1 MFYLKRVISF
11 DSLEKCSKFKK
22 KKRKKKAIFC
32 LVILLSKVIS
42 SMASKVN
49 FQDKEKNRRIFP
61 NFWGEKKEEWND
73 SKFMPHLWPHH
84 SASLTFCGHLTKT
97 FLGVLSNSFKL
108 QLNYALHEFLLFVPK
123 MKRAKRG
130 PFFLRLQRTLY
141 KHLLAVLLV
150 FIVGQIDSKSLKK
163 LSGEWSQSRS
173 KERSSVGKLWP
184 W

>member
-1 MFYLKRVISF
+1 MSHHLRIFTEKFPKKFTKKLWKKR
-11 DSLEKCSKFKK
+11 EKLT
-22 KKRKKKAIFC
+22 RKKKAIFC

-123 MKRAKRG
+123 MKRG

-150 FIVGQIDSKSLKK
+150 SLWVK
-163 LSGEWSQSRS
+163 LTQ
-173 KERSSVGKLWP
+173 KA
-184 W
+184 

>member
-22 KKRKKKAIFC
+22 RKEKKKAIFC
-32 LVILLSKVIS
+32 LVILLSKVIA

-61 NFWGEKKEEWND
+61 IFWGEKKEEWND

-123 MKRAKRG
+123 MKRG
-130 PFFLRLQRTLY
+130 PFFSKAAKDTLQTP
-141 KHLLAVLLV
+141 ACSFTG
-150 FIVGQIDSKSLKK
+150 FIVGQIDSKSLKNCLASEADRGQIK
-163 LSGEWSQSRS
+163 YLLLENF
-173 KERSSVGKLWP
+173 
-184 W
+184 